1 MGHNFAEINLWGTHI
16 ASVEWQPEKELAY
29 FEYTQD
35 FISSGIELSPLMMPL
50 SSKIFS
56 FPALARETFSGL
68 PGLLADSLPDK
79 FGNLLIDQWLSRQ
92 GRSKADF
99 NPVERLC
106 YVGLRAIGALEYKP
120 NLRTSKKSE
129 SLELDYLVILA
140 NQVLRQKESLQIKS
154 SEEQAIEQI
163 LQVGT
168 SAGGARAKALIAWNS
183 ETDEVRS
190 GQVDQDEGFSYWLL
204 KFDGIDANSDKEA
217 IDPKGYGL
225 IEYAY
230 YLMARDA
237 GLDISESRL
246 YEENGRQHFMT
257 KRFDRS
263 DSGAKLHQL
272 SLMGMA
278 HFDFNQ
284 VGAYSYE
291 QVFEIIDKLNLGMA
305 SKEQFFRRMAF
316 NIIARNPDKVKDKLP
331 KTLKSKITLTLLE
344 DELSF
349 EDTAILINS
358 TPVGQGRLSNSM
370 PVSDL
375 QIDTLPKDAIVY
387 DLIYSETLFLK
398 TAHEKGLTTIDG
410 SQMLILQGVKS
421 LSLWTEQNITPE
433 LIKKMT
439 EAFNTKIKA

>member
-1 MGHNFAEINLWGTHI
+1 M
-16 ASVEWQPEKELAY
+16 
-29 FEYTQD
+29 
-35 FISSGIELSPLMMPL
+35 
-50 SSKIFS
+50 
-56 FPALARETFSGL
+56 

-217 IDPKGYGL
+217 IDPKGMGL
-225 IEYAY
+225 
-230 YLMARDA
+230 
-237 GLDISESRL
+237 
-246 YEENGRQHFMT
+246 
-257 KRFDRS
+257 
-263 DSGAKLHQL
+263 
-272 SLMGMA
+272 
-278 HFDFNQ
+278 
-284 VGAYSYE
+284 
-291 QVFEIIDKLNLGMA
+291 LN
-305 SKEQFFRRMAF
+305 
-316 NIIARNPDKVKDKLP
+316 
-331 KTLKSKITLTLLE
+331 TLIT
-344 DELSF
+344 
-349 EDTAILINS
+349 
-358 TPVGQGRLSNSM
+358 
-370 PVSDL
+370 
-375 QIDTLPKDAIVY
+375 
-387 DLIYSETLFLK
+387 
-398 TAHEKGLTTIDG
+398 
-410 SQMLILQGVKS
+410 
-421 LSLWTEQNITPE
+421 
-433 LIKKMT
+433 
-439 EAFNTKIKA
+439 

>member
-106 YVGLRAIGALEYKP
+106 YLGLRAIGALEYKP

-316 NIIARNPDKVKDKLP
+316 NIIARNQDDHVKNTSFLMNKKGEWKLAPAYDITYSYQP
-331 KTLKSKITLTLLE
+331 KGMWTGRHQLSLNAKRDDFDLDDFVACGKRIFLQRNRAKQIVKEVTEIVSQWSKYANQVGVDTKS
-344 DELSF
+344 
-349 EDTAILINS
+349 
-358 TPVGQGRLSNSM
+358 R
-370 PVSDL
+370 
-375 QIDTLPKDAIVY
+375 DAI
-387 DLIYSETLFLK
+387 
-398 TAHEKGLTTIDG
+398 AAMHRLTI
-410 SQMLILQGVKS
+410 
-421 LSLWTEQNITPE
+421 
-433 LIKKMT
+433 
-439 EAFNTKIKA
+439 